1 MKEKEFLDWLIKS
14 GQQENSAR
22 SVLSR
27 VKRVEEVYPDL
38 DSRIED
44 NSIEALLNVFI
55 YTKKD
60 EAKMRIP
67 LHKIEIE
74 GNPYTGTQS
83 LRTALAQYIE
93 FRRSYRVNISES
105 DDSKTQDTESNL
117 IPIPYESIYKGDE
130 FKKWLPENGVPSV
143 KQYISYLRR
152 LGGFLT
158 IKANGVSAL
167 EYASRLMAEDKQP
180 LAFELL
186 EKLEY
191 KLSALLSSASV
202 PSEWRHNISDWRSG
216 LRKYVDFLHD
226 DSEDIP
232 DEEEFEE
239 ANTLIP
245 AVEVVEGDIED
256 SDNGEKISY
265 SVEELKKNFAF
276 RLTTQNRMSNDK
288 DIYYPIS
295 IIRKLFCFS
304 QRNGKKTSTPN
315 NDYEWFKNWVD
326 DYTGEI
332 KVIISDKG
340 DKSYPLSDVTSL
352 LLYPATDNVYVQ
364 LSNTNGDIPVYT
376 QTHDGNTELMK
387 AQSLRTIHID
397 HTPLMA
403 QVLSDNIAF
412 TPAIDV
418 LSNEI
423 KSIAK
428 AKRIDVKPK
437 NFGKISKILFT
448 DAEYVNSHL
457 VPLIPALKNDLNILR
472 KKCTLTLM
480 QASHNLRKK

>member
-60 EAKMRIP
+60 EAKRRIP

-93 FRRSYRVNISES
+93 FRRSYKVNISES

-130 FKKWLPENGVPSV
+130 FEAWLPENGVSSV

-158 IKANGVSAL
+158 IKANGLSAL
-167 EYASRLMAEDKQP
+167 EYASHLMAEDKLP

-202 PSEWRHNISDWRSG
+202 PSEWRHDISNWRSG
-216 LRKYVDFLHD
+216 LRKYVDFLQD

-239 ANTLIP
+239 ANTHIP
-245 AVEVVEGDIED
+245 AVEVVDGDMED

-295 IIRKLFCFS
+295 IIRKLFC
-304 QRNGKKTSTPN
+304 
-315 NDYEWFKNWVD
+315 
-326 DYTGEI
+326 
-332 KVIISDKG
+332 
-340 DKSYPLSDVTSL
+340 
-352 LLYPATDNVYVQ
+352 
-364 LSNTNGDIPVYT
+364 
-376 QTHDGNTELMK
+376 
-387 AQSLRTIHID
+387 
-397 HTPLMA
+397 
-403 QVLSDNIAF
+403 
-412 TPAIDV
+412 
-418 LSNEI
+418 
-423 KSIAK
+423 
-428 AKRIDVKPK
+428 
-437 NFGKISKILFT
+437 
-448 DAEYVNSHL
+448 
-457 VPLIPALKNDLNILR
+457 
-472 KKCTLTLM
+472 
-480 QASHNLRKK
+480 

>member
-1 MKEKEFLDWLIKS
+1 M
-14 GQQENSAR
+14 
-22 SVLSR
+22 
-27 VKRVEEVYPDL
+27 
-38 DSRIED
+38 
-44 NSIEALLNVFI
+44 
-55 YTKKD
+55 
-60 EAKMRIP
+60 
-67 LHKIEIE
+67 
-74 GNPYTGTQS
+74 
-83 LRTALAQYIE
+83 
-93 FRRSYRVNISES
+93 
-105 DDSKTQDTESNL
+105 ESNL

-130 FKKWLPENGVPSV
+130 FEAWLPENGVSSV
-143 KQYISYLRR
+143 NQYISYLRR

-180 LAFELL
+180 LALELL
-186 EKLEY
+186 ENLEY

-216 LRKYVDFLHD
+216 LRKYVDFLQD

-295 IIRKLFCFS
+295 IIRKLFCYS

-315 NDYEWFKNWVD
+315 IDYDWFKNWVD

-412 TPAIDV
+412 TPAIDA